1 MVFKVGVCM
10 TVYIICAA
18 ALVSAVYLAVKC
30 ALMKKSA
37 REIAEKLDEKLSTDT
52 NTLIDISS
60 GDRDMRS
67 LAAALNAELAKL
79 RDERRRCSRGDA
91 ELKEAVT
98 NISHDIR
105 TPLTAV
111 CGYLDLLER
120 EEMSP
125 AARRYLEL
133 VENRAEHMKT
143 LTEEL
148 FRYSVVAAA
157 KPLKLERVCV
167 NDALEES
174 IAAFYGAISQRGIT
188 PDITITESRIE
199 RITDS
204 SALRRVFG
212 NIITNALKYSRGDLT
227 IEMTDDC
234 VIMFANSSDDLGK
247 ISVERL
253 FDRFYTVETGSSSTG
268 LGLSIAKLLVE
279 QMNGAILA
287 EIRGDKLVIT
297 VKL

>member
-1 MVFKVGVCM
+1 ML
-10 TVYIICAA
+10 VYIICAA
-18 ALVSAVYLAVKC
+18 ALAAVVYLAVKC
-30 ALMKKSA
+30 VLMKRSA

-60 GDRDMRS
+60 GDRDMRM
-67 LAAALNAELAKL
+67 LAASLNGQLVKL
-79 RDERRRCSRGDA
+79 RGERRRYRQGDA

-111 CGYLDLLER
+111 CGYLDLLGR

-125 AARRYLEL
+125 EARRYLEL
-133 VENRAEHMKT
+133 IENRTDLMKQ

-157 KPLKLERVCV
+157 RPLELERVCV

-174 IAAFYGAISQRGIT
+174 IAAFYGAITQRGIT
-188 PDITITESRIE
+188 PEITITENRIE
-199 RITDS
+199 RITDR

-212 NIITNALKYSRGDLT
+212 NIITNALKYSRGDLI
-227 IEMTDDC
+227 IEMTDEC
-234 VIMFANSSDDLGK
+234 VISFANSSDDLGK
-247 ISVERL
+247 VSVERL
-253 FDRFYTVETGSSSTG
+253 FDRFYTVETGSGSTG

-279 QMNGAILA
+279 QMNGDIFA
-287 EIRGDKLVIT
+287 EIRDDKLVLT
-297 VKL
+297 VIL

>member
-1 MVFKVGVCM
+1 MPILILC
-10 TVYIICAA
+10 IAAIAA
-18 ALVSAVYLAVKC
+18 AVFLAVKC
-30 ALMKKSA
+30 GLMKKSA

-52 NTLIDISS
+52 NTMIDISS
-60 GDRDMRS
+60 GDKDMRA
-67 LAAALNAELAKL
+67 LAAALNVELARL
-79 RDERRRCSRGDA
+79 RDERRLCRQGDT
-91 ELKEAVT
+91 ELKDAVT

-111 CGYLDLLER
+111 CGYLDLLGR

-125 AARRYLEL
+125 TARQYLEQI
-133 VENRAEHMKT
+133 ENRTELMKQ

-157 KPLKLERVCV
+157 KEFKLERLCM
-167 NDALEES
+167 NDVLEES
-174 IAAFYGAISQRGIT
+174 IATFYGAISQRGIT
-188 PDITITESRIE
+188 PEITITESRIE
-199 RITDS
+199 RITDR
-204 SALRRVFG
+204 SALTRVFG

-227 IEMTDDC
+227 VEMTDEC
-234 VIMFANSSDDLGK
+234 VITFANSSDNLGK

-253 FDRFYTVETGSSSTG
+253 FDRFYTVETGSNSTG

-279 QMNGAILA
+279 QMNGSIFA
-287 EIRGDKLVIT
+287 EIRDDKLIIT

>member
-1 MVFKVGVCM
+1 ML
-10 TVYIICAA
+10 VYIVYAA
-18 ALVSAVYLAVKC
+18 AAAAVVYLAAKC
-30 ALMKKSA
+30 FLMKKSA

-60 GDRDMRS
+60 GDRDMRA
-67 LAAALNAELAKL
+67 LAAKLNAELAKL
-79 RDERRRCSRGDA
+79 RDERRRCRQGDA

-105 TPLTAV
+105 TPLTAM
-111 CGYLDLLER
+111 CGYLDLLGR

-125 AARRYLEL
+125 AARQYLEL
-133 VENRAEHMKT
+133 IVNRTNLMKQ

-148 FRYSVVAAA
+148 FRYSMVAAA
-157 KPLKLERVCV
+157 KPLELDRVCV
-167 NDALEES
+167 NDVLEES
-174 IAAFYGAISQRGIT
+174 IAAFYGAITQRGIT
-188 PDITITESRIE
+188 PDITITENRVE
-199 RITDS
+199 RITDR

-212 NIITNALKYSRGDLT
+212 NIIANALKYSRGDLI
-227 IEMTDDC
+227 IELTDEC
-234 VIMFANSSDDLGK
+234 VISFANSSDDLGK

-253 FDRFYTVETGSSSTG
+253 FDRFYTVETGSNSTG

-279 QMNGAILA
+279 QMNGSIFA
-287 EIRGDKLVIT
+287 EIRGDKLVLT